1 MTAVLIAAAIIS
13 MALAFVRL
21 LKGPSHADR
30 VVALDVIFAA
40 TLALAVAAAR
50 ATGRELFLDV
60 GIGLALVGF
69 VATIAWA
76 RLIDAQ
82 RTRESA

>member
-40 TLALAVAAAR
+40 TLALAAAAAR